1 MTDQAPSNETVA
13 DDGARRERGWLRS
26 SLELLLVDRTT
37 LFASLTAA
45 LALTISRYHMNV
57 AEYRRLFATN
67 AAAALPSW
75 LTPVAEYLYWF
86 AGSAVLFLVLPRI
99 VGRLFGIR
107 GEQLGA
113 GLGDVRYGLKT
124 AALLYLVM
132 LPAVLVASR
141 TDAFGQ
147 HYPMSPGALTSV
159 RSLLS
164 YETGYAAYF
173 VAWEFVFRGLLCV
186 ALFPRLGGAALFL
199 QAIPFAVLHAG
210 KPELEAYGS
219 IPAALA
225 LGALAVRTGSFWY
238 GALLHVAVAWTMDL
252 LAMASTH
259 RFPKAW

>member
-1 MTDQAPSNETVA
+1 MTTDEPSPRTNSESAASTTA
-13 DDGARRERGWLRS
+13 DFFRT
-26 SLELLLVDRTT
+26 SLPLLTVDRTT
-37 LFASLTAA
+37 LFAA
-45 LALTISRYHMNV
+45 LAAAVALTVSRYHVNV
-57 AEYRRLFATN
+57 AEYRRLFATD
-67 AAAALPSW
+67 AAAALPGW

-86 AGSAVLFLVLPRI
+86 TGSAVLFHGLPRV
-99 VGRLFGIR
+99 VGRLLGIR
-107 GEQLGA
+107 GESLGA
-113 GLGDVRYGLKT
+113 GSGDVRFGLKA
-124 AALLYLVM
+124 AALLYLGM
-132 LPAVLVASR
+132 LPLVFVVSR

-159 RSLLS
+159 RALLA

-186 ALFPRLGGAALFL
+186 ALFPRLGAATLYL
-199 QAIPFAVLHAG
+199 HAIPFAVLHAG

-225 LGALAVRTGSFWY
+225 LGVLAVRTGSFWY
-238 GALLHVAVAWTMDL
+238 GAILHVAVAWTMDV